1 MSVALHR
8 VQDLSTASAEFYAK
22 EELQQAVSAYLEWR
36 DRQLDAVED
45 EDTHL
50 AASIG
55 RSMKTI
61 RERFDA
67 SQWAREIARQ
77 EA

>member
-8 VQDLSTASAEFYAK
+8 VQDLSVASAAFYAK
-22 EELQQAVSAYLEWR
+22 EELQLAVSTYREWR
-36 DRQLDAVED
+36 DRQIDAVED

-50 AASIG
+50 AAAVG
-55 RSMKTI
+55 RSMKEL

-67 SQWAREIARQ
+67 SQWEREIARQ
-77 EA
+77 DA